1 MLVRGSLPPLEP
13 TLDLSSPPSPPL
25 ADAGAPS
32 QRAVGFVDSA
42 GQPVEGVS
50 VLARPGLLTLS
61 SATGNAASIGE
72 LGVLPGVRCRFP
84 DDVIAGQNVAAGR
97 IERATASSSSVLGGA
112 VIAGVMLTFRRC
124 QAWASARVWPTFSGR
139 AHQQRSKFRCDA
151 HFPTATALRVV
162 LRLASPVECAES
174 LSADASESLL

>member
-1 MLVRGSLPPLEP
+1 MLTLRDGQGLDADEICALLGVMLGGVAAKLRTSPLVSYVDVPRSLLPDAGAGSLPPLEP
-13 TLDLSSPPSPPL
+13 TLDLSSPPI

-32 QRAVGFVDSA
+32 QRELWALVVDSA

-72 LGVLPGVRCRFP
+72 LGVLPGSLPFP

-97 IERATASSSSVLGGA
+97 IERATASSSPA
-112 VIAGVMLTFRRC
+112 PR
-124 QAWASARVWPTFSGR
+124 
-139 AHQQRSKFRCDA
+139 
-151 HFPTATALRVV
+151 
-162 LRLASPVECAES
+162 
-174 LSADASESLL
+174 

>member
-1 MLVRGSLPPLEP
+1 MDGRAGERERFFARLSLLLGCALLGVMLGGVAAKLRTSPLVSSVDVSRSLLPDAGAGSLPPLEP

-32 QRAVGFVDSA
+32 QRELWALVVDSA

-72 LGVLPGVRCRFP
+72 LGVLP
-84 DDVIAGQNVAAGR
+84 
-97 IERATASSSSVLGGA
+97 
-112 VIAGVMLTFRRC
+112 
-124 QAWASARVWPTFSGR
+124 
-139 AHQQRSKFRCDA
+139 
-151 HFPTATALRVV
+151 
-162 LRLASPVECAES
+162 
-174 LSADASESLL
+174 